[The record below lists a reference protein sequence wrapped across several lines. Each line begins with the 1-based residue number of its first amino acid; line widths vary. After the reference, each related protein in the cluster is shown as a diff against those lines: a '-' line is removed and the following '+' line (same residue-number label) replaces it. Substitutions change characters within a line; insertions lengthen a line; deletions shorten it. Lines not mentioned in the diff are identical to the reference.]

1 MQFVLICE
9 DKPDSTDLRLATRE
23 AHLAFVGTQAD
34 AIRLAGPMLSDDG
47 ETMIGSLFIVEADS
61 AEDVARMNAEDPYT
75 QAGLFERVT
84 IRAFRQVV
92 PAP

>member
-1 MQFVLICE
+1 
-9 DKPDSTDLRLATRE
+9 
-23 AHLAFVGTQAD
+23 
-34 AIRLAGPMLSDDG
+34 MLSDDG